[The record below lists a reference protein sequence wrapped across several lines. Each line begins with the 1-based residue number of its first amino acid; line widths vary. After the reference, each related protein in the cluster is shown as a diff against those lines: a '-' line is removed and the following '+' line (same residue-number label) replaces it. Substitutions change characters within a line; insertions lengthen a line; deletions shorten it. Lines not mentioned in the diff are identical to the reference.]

1 MSHPDTSGIAG
12 NDFTV
17 KEDLV
22 KIWETN
28 PLSSKPCLIVLTILA
43 DGLRVCTEKRWHDLA
58 CV

>member
-1 MSHPDTSGIAG
+1 MYPDTSGIVG
-12 NDFTV
+12 SDFTV

-22 KIWETN
+22 KILGN
-28 PLSSKPCLIVLTILA
+28 KSIVQQTMFVFLTILA